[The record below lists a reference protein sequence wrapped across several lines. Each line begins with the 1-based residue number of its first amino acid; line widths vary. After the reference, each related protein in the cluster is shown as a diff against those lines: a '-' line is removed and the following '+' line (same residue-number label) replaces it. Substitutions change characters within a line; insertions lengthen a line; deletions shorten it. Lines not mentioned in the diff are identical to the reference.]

1 MMRRRCLIG
10 LLAMLVPWLLA
21 PASAATLRAEDQA
34 RLQALS
40 TSLQIPLDQ
49 LTDAVNQ
56 AQPLQPVLDAIN
68 RPWEAKP
75 WYQYRALF
83 LTPERI
89 QAGAQFWRDHADW
102 LAFAQR
108 RLHVPAEVILAI
120 IGVETFYGTRMGT
133 YPVLDALYTLGFLYP
148 PRADYFSRE
157 FARYIRLA
165 QQQGWDLRSPKG
177 SYAGAMGMGQFMP
190 NSYLTWAQDFDG
202 DGHKDLFSN
211 AADAIGSVG
220 YYLAD
225 HGWQENGPV
234 ALQARV
240 DDPARIAA
248 LLDDKTELTQTW
260 QQLQAVGVH
269 LDRPLPPATPVKL
282 LRFQQAQGDEYW
294 VTCQNFY
301 VITRYNRSPLYAMA
315 VFQLSQELYRAYHA
329 LLR

>member
-1 MMRRRCLIG
+1 MRYGWQFSLYGFLG
-10 LLAMLVPWLLA
+10 LWLAMPAMAA
-21 PASAATLRAEDQA
+21 PLRAEDQA

-40 TSLQIPLDQ
+40 ASLQIPLDQ
-49 LTDAVNQ
+49 LTDAVDQ

-89 QAGAQFWRDHADW
+89 QAGARFWRDHADW

-120 IGVETFYGTRMGT
+120 MGVETFYGTRMGN

-157 FARYIRLA
+157 FARYVRLA

-177 SYAGAMGMGQFMP
+177 SYAGAMGMGQFMST
-190 NSYLTWAQDFDG
+190 SYLTWAQDFDG

-220 YYLAD
+220 FYLAD
-225 HGWQENGPV
+225 HGWQENSPV
-234 ALQARV
+234 ALPARI
-240 DDPARIAA
+240 DDPAGVASLI
-248 LLDDKTELTQTW
+248 DDKPDLTQTW
-260 QQLQAVGVH
+260 QQLQAAGVH
-269 LDRPLPPATPVKL
+269 LSQTLPANTPVKL
-282 LRFQQAQGDEYW
+282 LRFQQAEGEEYW
-294 VTCQNFY
+294 VACQNFY